1 MFFDSLHEFLLPS
14 DAIIIAGDFNC
25 YEYQFDKVDGNLSC
39 AKYLS
44 DFRLALNLID
54 AWHRLHP
61 LSRQCTWFNSEFF
74 YWFPGKTNF
83 LSQNFFSFASNF
95 EIKPS
100 CVSDHEIVYLSIRL
114 DDLCP
119 RIGDMVI

>member
-61 LSRQCTWFNSEFF
+61 LSRQCTWFNSDFSIGSRVRQIF
-74 YWFPGKTNF
+74 CLRISF
-83 LSQNFFSFASNF
+83 LLPL
-95 EIKPS
+95 ILK
-100 CVSDHEIVYLSIRL
+100 
-114 DDLCP
+114 
-119 RIGDMVI
+119 